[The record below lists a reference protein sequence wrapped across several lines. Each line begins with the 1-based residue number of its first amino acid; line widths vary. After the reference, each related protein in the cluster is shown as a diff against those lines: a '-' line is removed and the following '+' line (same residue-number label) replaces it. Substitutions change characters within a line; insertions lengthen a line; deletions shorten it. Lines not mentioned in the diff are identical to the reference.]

1 MNQEGFFKLCYNVLY
16 IVQSHFLVRMII
28 SKTTP
33 LSGRKKS
40 KLIILF
46 KASLLHTTGSL
57 CTAALYSAILK
68 SEKAYFL
75 QRFGNFFYVSPEIDP
90 KKVDFVFL
98 IALFFSFLDHYTHFM
113 YQRYIALSYL
123 FDIALISLKCDIYR
137 ILIFMKCTTY
147 VLLQKGMTFF

>member
-1 MNQEGFFKLCYNVLY
+1 MNQEGFFKLCFNVLY

-75 QRFGNFFYVSPEIDP
+75 QRFGNFFHVSPEIDP
-90 KKVDFVFL
+90 KKVDFVFR

-113 YQRYIALSYL
+113 IVLCIR
-123 FDIALISLKCDIYR
+123 DI
-137 ILIFMKCTTY
+137 
-147 VLLQKGMTFF
+147 

>member
-75 QRFGNFFYVSPEIDP
+75 QRFWNFLLCFARDWSKKSWFCFSNCTIFFFFRSLYTFYDS
-90 KKVDFVFL
+90 
-98 IALFFSFLDHYTHFM
+98 FM

-123 FDIALISLKCDIYR
+123 FDIALISLKCDIYS
-137 ILIFMKCTTY
+137 IVIFMKCTTTY
-147 VLLQKGMTFF
+147 VLLQ

>member
-1 MNQEGFFKLCYNVLY
+1 MNQEVFFKLCYNVLY

-75 QRFGNFFYVSPEIDP
+75 QRFWNFFYVSPEIDP
-90 KKVDFVFL
+90 KKVDFVFSNCT
-98 IALFFSFLDHYTHFM
+98 IFFFFRSLYTFYDSFM

-123 FDIALISLKCDIYR
+123 FDIALISLKCDIYG

-147 VLLQKGMTFF
+147 VLLQK